1 MSTNAKP
8 GIGAVFR
15 RWAVESID
23 STTGIWKDLVEV
35 TNIGWGGISREVIET
50 FKLNNEDDYVNKL
63 QGILNAGSVTL
74 TINYTRE
81 QYFDLKAEMEIRG
94 NQQYQLEL
102 PDGEAL
108 EFEGFITELPLDIG
122 SDDVMQ
128 GDITIEIDG
137 RPDFVSAAAGSP
149 S

>member
-1 MSTNAKP
+1 MSTEAKP
-8 GIGAVFR
+8 GIGATFR
-15 RWAVESID
+15 RWAIETID
-23 STTGIWKDLVEV
+23 STTGVWKDLVEV
-35 TNIGWGGISREVIET
+35 TSISWGGVSREVIET
-50 FKLNNEDDYVNKL
+50 FKLNNSDDYVNKL
-63 QGILNAGSVTL
+63 QGVMNAGSVTL

-81 QYFDLKAEMEIRG
+81 QYFDLKQEMETRG

-108 EFEGFITELPLDIG
+108 EFEGFITELPLEIG

-128 GDITIEIDG
+128 GDLVIEIDG
-137 RPDFVSAAAGSP
+137 KPDFVSSATGTP